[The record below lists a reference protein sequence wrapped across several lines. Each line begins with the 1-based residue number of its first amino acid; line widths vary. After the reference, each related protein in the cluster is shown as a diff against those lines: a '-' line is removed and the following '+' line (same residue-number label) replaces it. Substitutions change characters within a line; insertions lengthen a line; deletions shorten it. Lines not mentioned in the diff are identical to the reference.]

1 VFLNW
6 AKAAIETPFVAAY
19 ELETDVDLPGAGDGP
34 AQFFYPGGLETASVA
49 VGSSD
54 LLLKIMPINRQP
66 WLANFSGDD
75 YPFTTVTTCPDPDS
89 FCAVAH
95 GLGYVVK
102 ANNPRNWS
110 EVRAL
115 PILQVFPDED
125 HELLLFADFTRIA
138 AYAKA
143 GPAWLADLV
152 LDGLKILS
160 RTGTELRIRG
170 DTYDPGSEEQL
181 VIDVLT
187 GEVIELPCGH
197 RNWTP
202 FIKPYPGRKCLVCG
216 ERRLDHR

>member
-1 VFLNW
+1 M
-6 AKAAIETPFVAAY
+6 AAIERPFVAAY
-19 ELETDVDLPGAGDGP
+19 ELETDVDLPGAPDGP
-34 AQFFYPGGLETASVA
+34 AQFFYPGGLEIASVA

-54 LLLKIMPINRQP
+54 LLLKIMPNDRQP

-75 YPFTTVTTCPDPDS
+75 YPFTTVTTCPDSDS

-95 GLGYVVK
+95 GLGYLVK
-102 ANNPRNWS
+102 ASDPRNWS

-138 AYAKA
+138 AYGEA
-143 GPAWLADLV
+143 GLAWLADLV

-160 RTGTELRIRG
+160 RTGAELRIRG
-170 DTYDPGSEEQL
+170 DTYPDSEEHL

-197 RNWTP
+197 RNWAP
-202 FIKPYPGRKCLVCG
+202 FIKPYPGRKCLICG
-216 ERRLDHR
+216 ERRLNPR

>member
-1 VFLNW
+1 M
-6 AKAAIETPFVAAY
+6 AAIERPFVAAY
-19 ELETDVDLPGAGDGP
+19 ELETDVDLPGAPDGP
-34 AQFFYPGGLETASVA
+34 AQFFYPGGLEIASVA

-54 LLLKIMPINRQP
+54 LLLKIMPNDRQP

-75 YPFTTVTTCPDPDS
+75 YPFTTVTTCPASDR
-89 FCAVAH
+89 FCAIAH
-95 GLGYVVK
+95 GLGYLVK
-102 ANNPRNWS
+102 ASDPRNWS

-138 AYAKA
+138 AYGEA
-143 GPAWLADLV
+143 GLAWLADLV

-160 RTGTELRIRG
+160 RTGAELRIRG
-170 DTYDPGSEEQL
+170 DSYPDSEEQL

-197 RNWTP
+197 RNWAP
-202 FIKPYPGRKCLVCG
+202 FIKPYPGRKCLICG
-216 ERRLDHR
+216 ERRLNPR